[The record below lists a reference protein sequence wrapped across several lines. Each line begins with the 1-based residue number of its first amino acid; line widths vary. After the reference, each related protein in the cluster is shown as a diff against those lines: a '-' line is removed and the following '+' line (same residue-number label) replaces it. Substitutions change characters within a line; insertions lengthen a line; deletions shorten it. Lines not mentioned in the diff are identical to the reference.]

1 MDISAPVVFTHYT
14 LETFSEKRL
23 QGPEKQR
30 NVGFKL
36 SEPFSFRF
44 QELKTGNARIQYALL
59 GSRLKYGAVA
69 LCYCSRTGNL
79 VSWCLNTPP
88 AGGP

>member
-59 GSRLKYGAVA
+59 GKPTEIWSCGALLLFEDWQPGFMV
-69 LCYCSRTGNL
+69 
-79 VSWCLNTPP
+79 P
-88 AGGP
+88 